1 MHFITVS
8 VKKVLKLKS
17 TLVYLNFSCI
27 FDPTNNNNDM
37 TTIKEQNG
45 ISITFNGRFTYMI
58 VAKQEFGTSDVIYG
72 CVDTERKANNLFNK
86 ILKQI

>member
-1 MHFITVS
+1 
-8 VKKVLKLKS
+8 VLKLIFRVVNVNS
-17 TLVYLNFSCI
+17 CCI
-27 FDPTNNNNDM
+27 FDPTNKKNM

-45 ISITFNGRFTYMI
+45 ISITFNGRNTYMI

-72 CVDTERKANNLFNK
+72 CVSTERKANNLFNK

>member
-1 MHFITVS
+1 M
-8 VKKVLKLKS
+8 K
-17 TLVYLNFSCI
+17 
-27 FDPTNNNNDM
+27 
-37 TTIKEQNG
+37 TIKEQNG

-58 VAKQEFGTSDVIYG
+58 LAKQEFGTSDVIYG

>member
-1 MHFITVS
+1 MVN

-17 TLVYLNFSCI
+17 TLVYLDLDCI
-27 FDPTNNNNDM
+27 FDSTINNNDM

-45 ISITFNGRFTYMI
+45 ISITFNGRNTYMI

-72 CVDTERKANNLFNK
+72 RVGTERKANNLFNK